1 LQIKKTFLIFEY
13 RKKVTKIKLIVM
25 ETNNTVFLPNKECLI
40 GRAKVNKVGKLH
52 KGKRIVKVQQ
62 IRENIEGQF
71 LYLANK
77 DKKRIEQR
85 NARAEKRA
93 LRK

>member
-1 LQIKKTFLIFEY
+1 
-13 RKKVTKIKLIVM
+13 M

>member
-1 LQIKKTFLIFEY
+1 LQNWKTFITFEY
-13 RKKVTKIKLIVM
+13 RNKEIKIIVM
-25 ETNNTVFLPNKECLI
+25 EKMTIFLPNKECLI

-85 NARAEKRA
+85 NSRAEKRA

>member
-1 LQIKKTFLIFEY
+1 
-13 RKKVTKIKLIVM
+13 
-25 ETNNTVFLPNKECLI
+25 
-40 GRAKVNKVGKLH
+40 LH

-77 DKKRIEQR
+77 DKKRIEQK
-85 NARAEKRA
+85 NSRAEKRA

>member
-1 LQIKKTFLIFEY
+1 
-13 RKKVTKIKLIVM
+13 M

-40 GRAKVNKVGKLH
+40 GRAKVDKVGKLH

>member
-1 LQIKKTFLIFEY
+1 
-13 RKKVTKIKLIVM
+13 M
-25 ETNNTVFLPNKECLI
+25 ENSNTIFLPNKECLI

-52 KGKRIVKVQQ
+52 KGKRLVKIQTV
-62 IRENIEGQF
+62 RENIEGTF

-77 DKKRIEQR
+77 DRKRIDQR
-85 NARAEKRA
+85 NSRAEKRA

>member
-1 LQIKKTFLIFEY
+1 
-13 RKKVTKIKLIVM
+13 M
-25 ETNNTVFLPNKECLI
+25 EKMTIFLPNKECLI

-77 DKKRIEQR
+77 DRKRIEQR

>member
-1 LQIKKTFLIFEY
+1 LQNWKTLITFEY
-13 RKKVTKIKLIVM
+13 RNKEIKIIVM
-25 ETNNTVFLPNKECLI
+25 EKMTIFLPNKECLI

-77 DKKRIEQR
+77 DKKRIEQK